1 MISAFLQEFYSIL
14 TAALHWPGRLV
25 ADEVVRSPWVVGGDL
40 LATAVCAVTGVLMAR
55 RKQLD
60 IIGVSVIAVVSGLGG
75 GTLRDLLLG
84 AGPVFWVAEP
94 QGVAAALLAGWATF
108 ALCHRFPFQKSAF
121 IVPDAFGL
129 ALFTILGTEKA
140 LVHGHGWLVAAMMGV
155 ITGTFG
161 GVGRDVLCNEVP
173 SIFTRREL
181 YATAALAGALV
192 FIGCRV
198 CGLPGWNCAL
208 LGLSTIAGLR
218 LAAVRW
224 KLHAPGFRDPA
235 APNSGG

>member
-1 MISAFLQEFYSIL
+1 
-14 TAALHWPGRLV
+14 
-25 ADEVVRSPWVVGGDL
+25 
-40 LATAVCAVTGVLMAR
+40 
-55 RKQLD
+55 
-60 IIGVSVIAVVSGLGG
+60 
-75 GTLRDLLLG
+75 
-84 AGPVFWVAEP
+84 
-94 QGVAAALLAGWATF
+94 
-108 ALCHRFPFQKSAF
+108 
-121 IVPDAFGL
+121 
-129 ALFTILGTEKA
+129 
-140 LVHGHGWLVAAMMGV
+140 MMGV